1 MHHIEV
7 EKYARE
13 VAQEAWEEGNC
24 EINNATEHMEQT
36 IDGCHL
42 VIYYSSAWELVSTM
56 RGTDYYDVAHSYLVD
71 LEGDRIGK
79 DETIDHVITRLA
91 YCILVVI
98 AREELFRLSQLRAQ
112 NKRRG

>member
-1 MHHIEV
+1 MMHHLEV

-13 VAQEAWEEGNC
+13 AAQEAWEEGDR
-24 EINNATEHMEQT
+24 EIDHATELMEET
-36 IDGCHL
+36 IGGCHL

-56 RGTDYYDVAHSYLVD
+56 RGTDYYDTAHSDLVD
-71 LEGDRIGK
+71 MGGDRIGK

-98 AREELFRLSQLRAQ
+98 AREELFRLSQNLDS
-112 NKRRG
+112 